1 MAFYKLGT
9 REGGV
14 NPTGNAVEAN
24 VLKDKTFS
32 NASGI
37 NKIGTMPDN
46 STTTSNGTVPGIN
59 SSYPNIPIRPGSN
72 LQMGVNTDGVK
83 QLALEPPQGYYPGGG
98 SSYIGVDADDLGDAV
113 ASDVVS
119 GKTFTSE
126 SGIEVVGTMP
136 NNGAVS
142 PSALSPNGSYT
153 IPEGYHNGNGVV
165 TASPNTG
172 TYSPTT
178 RNVAL
183 DMGISNLNRYVNT
196 TGVPNSNTETYTA
209 SSRGA
214 SLDMGAT
221 NSYRYVNTNGVPNS
235 NSGTYTFA
243 SGDTGGTK
251 DLGVT
256 NTYRY
261 VNATNVYN
269 KGINDASV
277 SGLPSAGKGIWRSYV
292 NNSYTNHINETIT
305 RTSTISNCYMWGIF
319 NISGLGITKIV
330 ANPQGSSTGS
340 AEVCMLP
347 VYNDGTIPA
356 GGIMSGSRS
365 ITVSSNVIYII
376 INVRIYTYNL
386 IFS

>member
-165 TASPNTG
+165 SASPNTG

-178 RNVAL
+178 RNAAL

-209 SSRGA
+209 SSRGE

-235 NSGTYTFA
+235 NSGTYTFPA
-243 SGDTGGTK
+243 NDTGGTK
-251 DLGVT
+251 DLGET

-269 KGINDASV
+269 KGKADGVTAGSYRYAINWSNYTGSHCAVVDLATGKRV
-277 SGLPSAGKGIWRSYV
+277 TASGLSVTID
-292 NNSYTNHINETIT
+292 NITIT
-305 RTSTISNCYMWGIF
+305 ANNLNPGSNVNFNTAVDAMNCYNGTTVT
-319 NISGLGITKIV
+319 N
-330 ANPQGSSTGS
+330 ST
-340 AEVCMLP
+340 
-347 VYNDGTIPA
+347 
-356 GGIMSGSRS
+356 S
-365 ITVSSNVIYII
+365 ITLRYDGNDNWFIV
-376 INVRIYTYNL
+376 
-386 IFS
+386 FKKH

>member
-153 IPEGYHNGNGVV
+153 IPLGYHNGNGVV

-178 RNVAL
+178 RNAAL

-209 SSRGA
+209 SSRNA
-214 SLDMGAT
+214 ALDMGAT

-235 NSGTYTFA
+235 NSGTYTFPA
-243 SGDTGGTK
+243 NDTGGTK
-251 DLGVT
+251 DLGET

-269 KGINDASV
+269 KGKADWGTSV
-277 SGLPSAGKGIWRSYV
+277 TGEVIISTSPVSLNTSGKHHVLITLIYYSMAPNESMVNFSNLTGATSKVVSKLIIDGILSKTYLL
-292 NNSYTNHINETIT
+292 TIT
-305 RTSTISNCYMWGIF
+305 ANTVKFYLSNPGGFY
-319 NISGLGITKIV
+319 
-330 ANPQGSSTGS
+330 P
-340 AEVCMLP
+340 EV
-347 VYNDGTIPA
+347 VVT
-356 GGIMSGSRS
+356 
-365 ITVSSNVIYII
+365 YI
-376 INVRIYTYNL
+376 N
-386 IFS
+386 

>member
-83 QLALEPPQGYYPGGG
+83 QLAIEPPQGYYPGGG

-113 ASDVVS
+113 ASDVAS

-126 SGIEVVGTMP
+126 NGIAVVGTRE
-136 NNGAVS
+136 NS
-142 PSALSPNGSYT
+142 
-153 IPEGYHNGNGVV
+153 
-165 TASPNTG
+165 G
-172 TYSPTT
+172 TYTATS
-178 RNVAL
+178 RNAAL
-183 DMGISNLNRYVNT
+183 DMGNPNT
-196 TGVPNSNTETYTA
+196 
-209 SSRGA
+209 
-214 SLDMGAT
+214 
-221 NSYRYVNTNGVPNS
+221 YRYVNTNGVPNS

-251 DLGVT
+251 DLGET

-269 KGINDASV
+269 KGKSDGVLSSNFKYA
-277 SGLPSAGKGIWRSYV
+277 LLTQ
-292 NNSYTNHINETIT
+292 NNSGIVSYINLETGAYIKQSIAYTTSVTIDGHVL
-305 RTSTISNCYMWGIF
+305 SLSYSNGYNLSISSGSISGYRFTGPNISFAVLNNFKSGNIGAVAQVIF
-319 NISGLGITKIV
+319 NF
-330 ANPQGSSTGS
+330 
-340 AEVCMLP
+340 
-347 VYNDGTIPA
+347 D
-356 GGIMSGSRS
+356 
-365 ITVSSNVIYII
+365 
-376 INVRIYTYNL
+376 
-386 IFS
+386 

>member
-153 IPEGYHNGNGVV
+153 IPLGYHNGNGVV

-178 RNVAL
+178 RNAAL

-235 NSGTYTFA
+235 NSGTYTFPA
-243 SGDTGGTK
+243 NNTGGTK
-251 DLGVT
+251 DLGET

-269 KGINDASV
+269 KGKADGGASV
-277 SGLPSAGKGIWRSYV
+277 NFSKVYNTDAAGVEV
-292 NNSYTNHINETIT
+292 NNNTL
-305 RTSTISNCYMWGIF
+305 M
-319 NISGLGITKIV
+319 NISANKGNTVIAFYNHNIFSPTMSCVLSNMTLLNSYSSGPPKSCIQIYKVTGNNPTLKIV
-330 ANPQGSSTGS
+330 LNSTS
-340 AEVCMLP
+340 VWFQYL
-347 VYNDGTIPA
+347 V
-356 GGIMSGSRS
+356 
-365 ITVSSNVIYII
+365 VS
-376 INVRIYTYNL
+376 
-386 IFS
+386 

>member
-196 TGVPNSNTETYTA
+196 
-209 SSRGA
+209 
-214 SLDMGAT
+214 
-221 NSYRYVNTNGVPNS
+221 NGVPNS

-269 KGINDASV
+269 KGKFDASKRFYV
-277 SGLPSAGKGIWRSYV
+277 MARGDGANPDASGLAAGSIVIFKNDLRGYTYLKGTVAGNGGNQKNTIMLQEC
-292 NNSYTNHINETIT
+292 NNSYVPSNSLTFYSGETKNISSIINNSATYDRIML
-305 RTSTISNCYMWGIF
+305 CYFCGNYNTQILWGI
-319 NISGLGITKIV
+319 S
-330 ANPQGSSTGS
+330 
-340 AEVCMLP
+340 EWE
-347 VYNDGTIPA
+347 
-356 GGIMSGSRS
+356 
-365 ITVSSNVIYII
+365 
-376 INVRIYTYNL
+376 
-386 IFS
+386 FS

>member
-165 TASPNTG
+165 SASPNTG

-178 RNVAL
+178 RNAAL

-235 NSGTYTFA
+235 NSETYTFPA
-243 SGDTGGTK
+243 NDTGGTK
-251 DLGVT
+251 DLGET

-269 KGINDASV
+269 KGKADAITRFDVFAYSTSASSPVKASV
-277 SGLPSAGKGIWRSYV
+277 RLPYSFVSLFNQFRVTKIPSNGNYRSFSQQDSGSEVTTRDTNWHNLSLTNTNGVVFGFVLNLSAG
-292 NNSYTNHINETIT
+292 
-305 RTSTISNCYMWGIF
+305 TSM
-319 NISGLGITKIV
+319 
-330 ANPQGSSTGS
+330 
-340 AEVCMLP
+340 
-347 VYNDGTIPA
+347 
-356 GGIMSGSRS
+356 
-365 ITVSSNVIYII
+365 TVGFELRKN
-376 INVRIYTYNL
+376 
-386 IFS
+386 

>member
-142 PSALSPNGSYT
+142 PTALSPNGSYT
-153 IPEGYHNGNGVV
+153 IPLGYHNGNGVV
-165 TASPNTG
+165 SASPNTG

-178 RNVAL
+178 RNAAL

-209 SSRGA
+209 SSRNA
-214 SLDMGAT
+214 ALDMGAT

-251 DLGVT
+251 DLGET

-261 VNATNVYN
+261 VNASNVYN
-269 KGINDASV
+269 KGKAD
-277 SGLPSAGKGIWRSYV
+277 GSANYSIDNVYKYISSTNSNS
-292 NNSYTNHINETIT
+292 NNAYSYTNNSNSSVKVQLSCYATCNIQNSDAKLWIYIDNALNSTYTINYPNGVDVLTNK
-305 RTSTISNCYMWGIF
+305 ISLP
-319 NISGLGITKIV
+319 S
-330 ANPQGSSTGS
+330 SSTLSIKVGWINGHS
-340 AEVCMLP
+340 AVQFI
-347 VYNDGTIPA
+347 V
-356 GGIMSGSRS
+356 GG
-365 ITVSSNVIYII
+365 VLII
-376 INVRIYTYNL
+376 
-386 IFS
+386 S

>member
-59 SSYPNIPIRPGSN
+59 SSYPNVPIRPGSN

-153 IPEGYHNGNGVV
+153 IPLGYHNGNGVV

-178 RNVAL
+178 RNAAL

-209 SSRGA
+209 SSRNA
-214 SLDMGAT
+214 ALDMGAT

-235 NSGTYTFA
+235 NSGTYTFPA
-243 SGDTGGTK
+243 NNTGGTK
-251 DLGVT
+251 DLGET

-269 KGINDASV
+269 KGKADGSANAYDYAIYKDGNSYFHGYEFATKS
-277 SGLPSAGKGIWRSYV
+277 SFGGLSESEQYSPNGARIWYPSA
-292 NNSYTNHINETIT
+292 YTAYFKFGNL
-305 RTSTISNCYMWGIF
+305 TISNSGIVSGGT
-319 NISGLGITKIV
+319 ISGICI
-330 ANPQGSSTGS
+330 
-340 AEVCMLP
+340 
-347 VYNDGTIPA
+347 
-356 GGIMSGSRS
+356 SGSYPTYTNS
-365 ITVSSNVIYII
+365 TSVSFPLLFK
-376 INVRIYTYNL
+376 IN
-386 IFS
+386 

>member
-24 VLKDKTFS
+24 VLKNKTFS

-59 SSYPNIPIRPGSN
+59 SSYPNVPIRPGSN
-72 LQMGVNTDGVK
+72 VQMGVNTDGVK
-83 QLALEPPQGYYPGGG
+83 QLAIEPPQGYYPGGG

-126 SGIEVVGTMP
+126 SGIEVIGTRE
-136 NNGAVS
+136 NSGT
-142 PSALSPNGSYT
+142 Y
-153 IPEGYHNGNGVV
+153 
-165 TASPNTG
+165 TAS
-172 TYSPTT
+172 S
-178 RNVAL
+178 RNAAL
-183 DMGISNLNRYVNT
+183 DMGNPNTYRYVNT

-221 NSYRYVNTNGVPNS
+221 NNYRYVNTNGVPNS
-235 NSGTYTFA
+235 NSGTYTFPA
-243 SGDTGGTK
+243 NDTGGTK

-269 KGINDASV
+269 KGKADGQASV
-277 SGLPSAGKGIWRSYV
+277 NFSAVYNTTQPEINNNTLINISAQKGNKVIAFYNHNLFSPTMSCV
-292 NNSYTNHINETIT
+292 LSNMTLLNSY
-305 RTSTISNCYMWGIF
+305 S
-319 NISGLGITKIV
+319 SGPAKSCIQTYKVTGNNPTLKIV
-330 ANPQGSSTGS
+330 LNSTS
-340 AEVCMLP
+340 VFFQYL
-347 VYNDGTIPA
+347 V
-356 GGIMSGSRS
+356 
-365 ITVSSNVIYII
+365 VS
-376 INVRIYTYNL
+376 
-386 IFS
+386 

>member
-83 QLALEPPQGYYPGGG
+83 QLAIEPPQGYYPGGG

-178 RNVAL
+178 RNAAL

-235 NSGTYTFA
+235 NSGTYTFPA
-243 SGDTGGTK
+243 NDTGGTK
-251 DLGVT
+251 DLGET

-261 VNATNVYN
+261 VNASNVYN
-269 KGINDASV
+269 KGIIDSGVLYELKISHPNTNGTKIYLTIIELVSNTTKVNNKEFTTGNVGGNPLFTQSVDGITFNAKIENGASNV
-277 SGLPSAGKGIWRSYV
+277 YSGTYNVTASKGTATKTKSIPQHGAGNWS
-292 NNSYTNHINETIT
+292 NSYT
-305 RTSTISNCYMWGIF
+305 
-319 NISGLGITKIV
+319 
-330 ANPQGSSTGS
+330 
-340 AEVCMLP
+340 
-347 VYNDGTIPA
+347 
-356 GGIMSGSRS
+356 
-365 ITVSSNVIYII
+365 
-376 INVRIYTYNL
+376 L
-386 IFS
+386 IFDFMLKGSTLY

>member
-46 STTTSNGTVPGIN
+46 STTTSNGNVPGIN

-83 QLALEPPQGYYPGGG
+83 QLAIEPPQGYYPGGG

-153 IPEGYHNGNGVV
+153 IPLGYHNGNGVV

-178 RNVAL
+178 RNAAL

-196 TGVPNSNTETYTA
+196 TGIPNSNTETYTA
-209 SSRGA
+209 SSRNA
-214 SLDMGAT
+214 ALDMGAT

-235 NSGTYTFA
+235 NSGTYTFPA
-243 SGDTGGTK
+243 NDKGGTK
-251 DLGVT
+251 DLGET

-269 KGINDASV
+269 KGKAD
-277 SGLPSAGKGIWRSYV
+277 
-292 NNSYTNHINETIT
+292 
-305 RTSTISNCYMWGIF
+305 
-319 NISGLGITKIV
+319 
-330 ANPQGSSTGS
+330 GSSSSNEFIIRGTSPSSSCGVILQS
-340 AEVCMLP
+340 SFLKGYSKVTP
-347 VYNDGTIPA
+347 YIKKGGGTIKLWNA
-356 GGIMSGSRS
+356 DNY
-365 ITVSSNVIYII
+365 ITETYSLIANLSNNTSYSLSSLTGTHLYLFEVILSSNPTIVQF
-376 INVRIYTYNL
+376 VL
-386 IFS
+386 S

>member
-165 TASPNTG
+165 SASPNTG

-178 RNVAL
+178 RNAAL
-183 DMGISNLNRYVNT
+183 DMGISNLN
-196 TGVPNSNTETYTA
+196 
-209 SSRGA
+209 
-214 SLDMGAT
+214 
-221 NSYRYVNTNGVPNS
+221 RYVNTNGVPNS
-235 NSGTYTFA
+235 NSGTYTFPA
-243 SGDTGGTK
+243 NDTGGTK
-251 DLGVT
+251 DLGAT

-261 VNATNVYN
+261 VNASNVYN
-269 KGINDASV
+269 KGKAD
-277 SGLPSAGKGIWRSYV
+277 GSANYSIDNVYKYISSTNSNS
-292 NNSYTNHINETIT
+292 NNAYSYTNNSNSSVKVQLSCYATCNIQNSDAKLWIYIDNALNSTYTINYPNGVDVLTNK
-305 RTSTISNCYMWGIF
+305 ISLP
-319 NISGLGITKIV
+319 S
-330 ANPQGSSTGS
+330 SSTLSIKVGWINGHS
-340 AEVCMLP
+340 AVQFI
-347 VYNDGTIPA
+347 V
-356 GGIMSGSRS
+356 GG
-365 ITVSSNVIYII
+365 VLII
-376 INVRIYTYNL
+376 
-386 IFS
+386 S